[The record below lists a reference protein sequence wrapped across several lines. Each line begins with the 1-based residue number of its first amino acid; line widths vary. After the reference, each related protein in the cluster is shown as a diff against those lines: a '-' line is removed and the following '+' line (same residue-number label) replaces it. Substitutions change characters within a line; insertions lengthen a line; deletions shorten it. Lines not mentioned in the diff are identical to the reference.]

1 MGYVKRVLRPD
12 EVIVYRGKLHWTIYI
27 YALLFV
33 LVGVCFLFLARAFPR
48 FETAMIVSAVTAF
61 ILAFLAAVKAWFDQ
75 WITEICVTSHRVIYK
90 RGFIWRHTSEMN
102 MQKVES
108 VTVRQSL
115 IGRLLGY
122 GTIHVR
128 GTGEGIEH
136 LHRIDSPVELR
147 NAILVR

>member
-1 MGYVKRVLRPD
+1 MGYVKRVLRSD

-27 YALLFV
+27 YAMLFAAAGIG
-33 LVGVCFLFLARAFPR
+33 LLFLAQAFPR

-115 IGRLLGY
+115 LGRLLDY